1 MDVKVRCKDDK
12 YTRHYKAD
20 KVLYC
25 NNGKYRFVNVIVGNF
40 VSSFHLDDIVE
51 FEEMCIRDS
60 LSIKKLSYSYIAV
73 LSSRNILLLPGT

>member
-51 FEEMCIRDS
+51 FE
-60 LSIKKLSYSYIAV
+60 AV
-73 LSSRNILLLPGT
+73 SKEKTTEKI

>member
-1 MDVKVRCKDDK
+1 MALRFSGSQQREFLIFHIFWYAQTIQRK
-12 YTRHYKAD
+12 YHKYKAD

-51 FEEMCIRDS
+51 FEAVD
-60 LSIKKLSYSYIAV
+60 LVVVKQVNKKEK
-73 LSSRNILLLPGT
+73 

>member
-25 NNGKYRFVNVIVGNF
+25 NNGKYRFCERYCWQ
-40 VSSFHLDDIVE
+40 L
-51 FEEMCIRDS
+51 R
-60 LSIKKLSYSYIAV
+60 LV
-73 LSSRNILLLPGT
+73 LPS

>member
-25 NNGKYRFVNVIVGNF
+25 NNG
-40 VSSFHLDDIVE
+40 STAL
-51 FEEMCIRDS
+51 
-60 LSIKKLSYSYIAV
+60 
-73 LSSRNILLLPGT
+73 

>member
-51 FEEMCIRDS
+51 FE
-60 LSIKKLSYSYIAV
+60 AV
-73 LSSRNILLLPGT
+73 DLVADRNPAYVLDWGVGLDGKTQS

>member
-40 VSSFHLDDIVE
+40 VSSFYLDDIVE
-51 FEEMCIRDS
+51 FE
-60 LSIKKLSYSYIAV
+60 AV
-73 LSSRNILLLPGT
+73 SKEKTTEKI